1 VSLPELEL
9 DTLTWDDLVDLARRA
24 IPAASEGQWTLH
36 APVDPGFTLLELFAA
51 ELEQKLFT
59 LDQVPDTL
67 VRAVMRLLLGPAG
80 GPRPAVAATAVL
92 ALDTDT
98 GPGVLP
104 AGAELGQ
111 AGDGPPLLLTTEHAV
126 LVVPEARIS
135 GLLVGE
141 TDAWPRLEAGE
152 PVALFGPDGR
162 SAAEIRVAAGSPAD
176 EHRLYLALE
185 QPAGGLGWVD
195 DDARKVF
202 LDTDGQPL
210 AQGRLGALAA
220 PAERTLAWTAVVGN
234 QRWPLR
240 VEDGTAGLRT
250 SGVVRLRPPANRSFP
265 ASFGIGVSGPGS
277 GAPVHRLVSAVTVN
291 AVVARHRRRIE
302 RPLVVDA
309 AVPVPRRELELV
321 AADAGGELPADR
333 VMDGRGLVRL
343 AVRRP
348 DGTKERWTAVDDL
361 AFSGPGQRHLQIDRE
376 RGVLRFGDGTA
387 GRIPRWPPGTTVSAS
402 YWLGGGVPPE
412 VGPGVRFDSP
422 AGGPVSGV
430 TVTRLRWGQEPE
442 SMEAARARAAQELS
456 RGARGVTA
464 DDLEA
469 VVRGVPGV
477 RLARVHVQP
486 GLDLGHPGVP
496 VPDAV
501 TLFCLP
507 AVRRLRPEDQRAVPA
522 PDLDD
527 WSLAALACALER
539 TRLVGSQLAVRG
551 PAYRRLDLEAEL
563 EVRAA
568 DRAAVRRRAERELR
582 RYLDPLAG
590 GPGGDGW
597 DFGAS
602 VRPADLS
609 ATLQRAL
616 GRQAEVTAV
625 RVTEAGTDGWDD
637 CQPLALR
644 AYELPLLERVTLRS
658 APAGR

>member
-24 IPAASEGQWTLH
+24 IPAASEGRWTLH
-36 APVDPGFTLLELFAA
+36 APIDPGMTLLELFAA
-51 ELEQKLFT
+51 ELEQRLFM

-67 VRAVMRLLLGPAG
+67 VRAVTRLLLGPAG

-92 ALDTDT
+92 ALDGGR
-98 GPGVLP
+98 GPVPLL
-104 AGAELGQ
+104 AGAELRQ
-111 AGDGPPLLLTTEHAV
+111 AGQGPPLRLTTEHAV
-126 LVVPEARIS
+126 LVVPGARITR
-135 GLLVGE
+135 LQVGE
-141 TDAWPRLEAGE
+141 TDAWPRMRAGE
-152 PVALFGPDGR
+152 AVALFGPDGR
-162 SAAEIRVAAGSPAD
+162 SVAELHVSAGSPAT

-185 QPAGGLGWVD
+185 PPGGGLGWVD
-195 DDARKVF
+195 DGGRRVVLDA
-202 LDTDGQPL
+202 DGQPL
-210 AQGRLGALAA
+210 AADRLGALAA
-220 PAERTLAWTAVVGN
+220 PAEGTLTWSAVVGN
-234 QRWPLR
+234 QCWPLR
-240 VEDGTAGLRT
+240 VEDATAGLRT

-265 ASFGIGVSGPGS
+265 ATFAVRVTGPGT
-277 GAPVHRLVSAVTVN
+277 GAPVHPLMSAVAVN
-291 AVVARHRRRIE
+291 AVVARHRRRQE
-302 RPLVVDA
+302 RDLDVDA
-309 AVPVPRRELELV
+309 AQPVPNRELQLV
-321 AADAGGELPADR
+321 ADDPDGEQPSDR

-348 DGTKERWTAVDDL
+348 DGTRERWTAVDDL
-361 AFSGPGQRHLQIDRE
+361 AFSGPGQRHLQVDRE

-387 GRIPRWPPGTTVSAS
+387 GRIPRWPPGTTVRAS

-412 VGPGVRFDSP
+412 VGPGVSFGS
-422 AGGPVSGV
+422 AGGGPVSGT

-456 RGARGVTA
+456 RGGRAVTA

-486 GLDLGHPGVP
+486 GLDPGHPGVA

-501 TLFCLP
+501 TVFCVP
-507 AVRRLRPEDQRAVPA
+507 AVPGRRPEDVRDLPA
-522 PDLDD
+522 PGLDD

-539 TRLVGSQLAVRG
+539 ARLVGSQVAVRG

-563 EVRAA
+563 AVRAA
-568 DRAAVRRRAERELR
+568 GRDAVRRRAEQELR
-582 RYLDPLAG
+582 RYLDPLTG
-590 GPGGDGW
+590 GPAGDGW

-602 VRPADLS
+602 VRPAALA

-616 GRQAEVTAV
+616 GSQAEVTALRV
-625 RVTEAGTDGWDD
+625 REAGGDDWED

-644 AYELPLLERVTLRS
+644 AYELPLLERVTLR
-658 APAGR
+658 PAGR

>member
-9 DTLTWDDLVDLARRA
+9 DTLDWNDLVDLARRA

-36 APVDPGFTLLELFAA
+36 APVDPGITLLELFAA
-51 ELEQKLFT
+51 ELEQRLFM

-92 ALDTDT
+92 ALDTIT
-98 GPGVLP
+98 GPVVLP
-104 AGAELGQ
+104 AGAELEQ
-111 AGDGPPLLLTTEHAV
+111 AGPGPPLVLTTEHAV
-126 LVVPEARIS
+126 LVVPGARITR
-135 GLLVGE
+135 LLVGE
-141 TDAWPRLEAGE
+141 TDTWPRLRAGE

-162 SAAEIRVAAGSPAD
+162 SEARVHVSAGAPAA
-176 EHRLYLALE
+176 EHRLYLALD
-185 QPAGGLGWVD
+185 QPAAGLGWVD
-195 DDARKVF
+195 DQVRRVF
-202 LDTDGQPL
+202 LDEDGQPVPP
-210 AQGRLGALAA
+210 GRLGALAA

-234 QRWPLR
+234 QRWPLQ
-240 VEDGTAGLRT
+240 VEDATAGLRT

-265 ASFGIGVSGPGS
+265 AAFAIRVTGPDT
-277 GAPVHRLVSAVTVN
+277 GAPVHPVVSAVTVN
-291 AVVARHRRRIE
+291 AVVARHRRRVQRE
-302 RPLVVDA
+302 LAVDA
-309 AVPVPRRELELV
+309 SLPTPNREVELL
-321 AADAGGELPADR
+321 APGPDEEQPADR
-333 VMDGRGLVRL
+333 VVDGRGLVRL

-348 DGTKERWTAVDDL
+348 DGTRERWASVDDL
-361 AFSGPGQRHLQIDRE
+361 AFSGPAQRHLQVDRE

-387 GRIPRWPPGTTVSAS
+387 GRIPRWPAGTAITAT
-402 YWLGGGVPPE
+402 YWVGGGVPPE
-412 VGPGVRFDSP
+412 VGPGVGFAS
-422 AGGPVSGV
+422 AGGRPVSGS

-456 RGARGVTA
+456 SGARAVTA

-486 GLDLGHPGVP
+486 GLDPGHPGVA

-501 TLFCLP
+501 TLVCVP
-507 AVRRLRPEDQRAVPA
+507 AVRRLGPDDRRAVPA

-527 WSLAALACALER
+527 WSLTALACALER
-539 TRLVGSQLAVRG
+539 ARLVGSQLAVRG

-563 EVRAA
+563 AVRAA
-568 DRAAVRRRAERELR
+568 DRAGVLRRAEQQLR
-582 RYLDPLAG
+582 QFLDPLAG
-590 GPGGDGW
+590 GPAGDGW
-597 DFGAS
+597 DFGAA

-609 ATLQRAL
+609 ARLQRGL

-625 RVTEAGTDGWDD
+625 RVTEAGTRDWED

-644 AYELPLLERVTLRS
+644 AYELPLLERVTFRS
-658 APAGR
+658 PPVGR